1 MVRADQA
8 DQAEFSCF
16 SGDLAFLAPRSHP
29 IALITARL
37 QAKHVHYIVHKHPLE
52 GCLGKT
58 HNTKTHF
65 GNTAARVNRGEGVNE
80 KARTH
85 KHEQAK
91 VHLALPN

>member
-65 GNTAARVNRGEGVNE
+65 EKHCSACKQRRRCKREG
-80 KARTH
+80 KDT
-85 KHEQAK
+85 QA
-91 VHLALPN
+91 